1 MMSAEKK
8 MFLMSRQTFHFTFL
22 SQKDDSFCVDFK
34 ARGSKANYANLSYKC
49 IEPKLIRA
57 V

>member
-8 MFLMSRQTFHFTFL
+8 
-22 SQKDDSFCVDFK
+22 SFDVMPNIPLYFSESKRCVDFK

-49 IEPKLIRA
+49 IDPMLIRA